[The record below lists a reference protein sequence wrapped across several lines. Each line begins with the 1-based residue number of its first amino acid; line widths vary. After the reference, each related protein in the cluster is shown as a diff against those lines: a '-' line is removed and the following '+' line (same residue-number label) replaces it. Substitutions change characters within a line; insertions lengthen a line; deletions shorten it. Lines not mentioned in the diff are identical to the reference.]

1 MENGRLNGTA
11 KSAFCIDAVELSD
24 DDAVQAGLTRQE
36 IDIAIHDILERNL
49 FRPLGSPGGPYRLVL
64 RAAENRIVLEIR
76 LSDSSLHGQLM
87 LSLTPLRR
95 VIRDY
100 QAVCESY
107 SQALS
112 ESALTRL
119 EAIDHGRRSLHDEG
133 ARLLMERLQGR
144 IDLDFDTA
152 RRLFTLV
159 SAICRKA

>member
-1 MENGRLNGTA
+1 MIGTA
-11 KSAFCIDAVELSD
+11 NPAFCITTVDLSD
-24 DDAVQAGLTRQE
+24 DDAVQSGVTRQE
-36 IDIAIHDILERNL
+36 IDTAIHDILERNL
-49 FRPLGSPGGPYRLVL
+49 FRPVGSQGGPYRLVL
-64 RAAENRIVLEIR
+64 RTAENRIVLEIR
-76 LSDSSLHGQLM
+76 LADSSLHGQLM

-133 ARLLMERLQGR
+133 ARLLMGRLQGR
-144 IDLDFDTA
+144 IELDFDTA
-152 RRLFTLV
+152 RRLFTLI
-159 SAICRKA
+159 SAICHKA